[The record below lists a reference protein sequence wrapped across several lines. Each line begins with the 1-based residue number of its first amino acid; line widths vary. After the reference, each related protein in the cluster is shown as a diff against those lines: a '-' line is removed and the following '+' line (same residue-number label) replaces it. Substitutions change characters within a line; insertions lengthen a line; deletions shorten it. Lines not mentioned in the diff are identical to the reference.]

1 MYLAK
6 LKDNTLIEKKVYG
19 RKEGRKGRQEEEE
32 GREGKE
38 EEKIT
43 GKKEES
49 FEKNKGFLLS

>member
-1 MYLAK
+1 M
-6 LKDNTLIEKKVYG
+6 
-19 RKEGRKGRQEEEE
+19 EGRKGRQEEEE